1 MQHICTEATKTKCW
15 AEHRVEDANGSVSH
29 WPRVDVAGFETS
41 ISARE
46 IWQHFV
52 TKIGTITL
60 VYLKFLYFKS
70 YTTASSQN
78 WGTTLY

>member
-1 MQHICTEATKTKCW
+1 MPTALSPIDL
-15 AEHRVEDANGSVSH
+15 VL
-29 WPRVDVAGFETS
+29 VAGFETS

-46 IWQHFV
+46 IWQHFI